1 MANYHDLTKSK
12 LSKTRWVERL
22 DALEVTIDLLEAVV
36 DSLVEIN
43 LNASRKWNRD
53 TVSQASSLLK
63 GIDFE
68 FNINLVTTQRVLA
81 YTSSINI
88 YRLQQRDLDMVRA
101 YEDIQLVIHTLEQT
115 RTKVE
120 AFHHEFCSEL
130 ADKLD
135 VEVKKPHACKRQ
147 HFRQNANPFI
157 QLLTKKLKITSGS
170 IYQSLYWTIW
180 WRE

>member
-36 DSLVEIN
+36 DSLVEMN
-43 LNASRKWNRD
+43 LNASWKWNRD

-68 FNINLVTTQRVLA
+68 FNINLVTTQRVSA

-88 YRLQQRDLDMVRA
+88 
-101 YEDIQLVIHTLEQT
+101 
-115 RTKVE
+115 
-120 AFHHEFCSEL
+120 
-130 ADKLD
+130 
-135 VEVKKPHACKRQ
+135 
-147 HFRQNANPFI
+147 
-157 QLLTKKLKITSGS
+157 
-170 IYQSLYWTIW
+170 
-180 WRE
+180 